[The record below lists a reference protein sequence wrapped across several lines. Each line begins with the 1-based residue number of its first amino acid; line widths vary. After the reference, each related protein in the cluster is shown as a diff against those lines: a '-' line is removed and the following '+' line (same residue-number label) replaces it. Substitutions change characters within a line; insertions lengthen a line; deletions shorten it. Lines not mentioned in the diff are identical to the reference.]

1 VLWRHCHGEHCEA
14 HAMHTEEECQLHQH
28 SSDTNTKFKVV
39 TEKSPSI
46 SKHIHS
52 HQHDSGR
59 SGMMIMVGDTFHNF
73 VDGILIAAAF
83 MIDIRL
89 GAVTAMAIIA
99 HEIPQE
105 VGDFLILLHS
115 GYSKNKLSCLICSLV
130 LQRLLVVFW
139 LTLPCKQCKAGCLQF
154 WD

>member
-1 VLWRHCHGEHCEA
+1 MEA
-14 HAMHTEEECQLHQH
+14 LIDAILTQFLL
-28 SSDTNTKFKVV
+28 F
-39 TEKSPSI
+39 
-46 SKHIHS
+46 
-52 HQHDSGR
+52 
-59 SGMMIMVGDTFHNF
+59 F

-115 GYSKNKLSCLICSLV
+115 GYSKKQAFLFNTMFF
-130 LQRLLVVFW
+130 QLL
-139 LTLPCKQCKAGCLQF
+139 C
-154 WD
+154 